1 MSAFDQVIRAA
12 GERAAVLARIAEN
25 QRTMDQVIR
34 GSVARLVA
42 ADRSAAGL
50 AYRTEAL
57 IRTASAVYGTWGVA
71 GGGDP
76 E

>member
-1 MSAFDQVIRAA
+1 MSTFERVIQ
-12 GERAAVLARIAEN
+12 AAVARDRVFAEIAAN